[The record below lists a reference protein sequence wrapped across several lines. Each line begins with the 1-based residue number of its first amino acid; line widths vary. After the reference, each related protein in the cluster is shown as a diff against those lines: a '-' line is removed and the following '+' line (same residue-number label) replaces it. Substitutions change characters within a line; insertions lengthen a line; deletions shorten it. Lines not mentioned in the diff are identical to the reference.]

1 MDIRSS
7 KLLCTTEGIE
17 IVVYVGLYGA
27 PHLTHD
33 FANPNLVQELVNFCE
48 QRSGSSCSTR
58 STVETPT
65 SIARRLLITTN
76 LENVFLGSFG
86 AFPGIFEVEARSMAV
101 TLGCVKSGIQ
111 VVFRVPAFKSSF
123 ETRLMSNFPS

>member
-76 LENVFLGSFG
+76 LENVFWDLLEPFQEYLKWK
-86 AFPGIFEVEARSMAV
+86 PDPWP
-101 TLGCVKSGIQ
+101 LH
-111 VVFRVPAFKSSF
+111 
-123 ETRLMSNFPS
+123 